1 MTEQVSSMKHTKFHP
16 TLAVAAMAALTA
28 VLASCGGGG
37 DDEAGS
43 PTAFGVQ
50 PKDYSLTTPRCV
62 GGYMGEVAIVGG
74 TAPYRMINTFPDLVL
89 MHRSMTD
96 LTPVS
101 TVQDRNGTFSVTF
114 TGGCFDPGT
123 VIVIDKLDH
132 QVSLTLH
139 NKLAAATTP
148 ASGVAP

>member
-1 MTEQVSSMKHTKFHP
+1 MTEQVPLMKHTKFRA
-16 TLAVAAMAALTA
+16 TLALAALTA

-37 DDEAGS
+37 DDAAGS
-43 PTAFGVQ
+43 PTALSVQ
-50 PKDYSLTTPRCV
+50 PKDYSLTTSGCV

-74 TAPYRMINTFPDLVL
+74 AAPYRMINMFPDVVLV
-89 MHRSMTD
+89 HRSVSD

-114 TGGCFDPGT
+114 TGGCFDPGM
-123 VIVIDKLDH
+123 VLVIDKLDK
-132 QVSLTLH
+132 QVSLTLRS
-139 NKLAAATTP
+139 KLAAAPTP